1 MKTPQEKN
9 SGKEKQVYFV
19 FWNVNVYVHTN
30 NNITPESKANQQRP
44 LQLMKHCTT
53 VIPIFIAK
61 V

>member
-44 LQLMKHCTT
+44 L
-53 VIPIFIAK
+53 
-61 V
+61 